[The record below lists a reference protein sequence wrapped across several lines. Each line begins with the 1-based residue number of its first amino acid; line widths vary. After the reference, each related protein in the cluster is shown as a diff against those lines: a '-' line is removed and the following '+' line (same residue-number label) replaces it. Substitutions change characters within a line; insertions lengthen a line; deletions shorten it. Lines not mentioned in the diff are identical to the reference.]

1 MIVRNAL
8 IAVSLALCV
17 LVVAQWTQ
25 DSKLR
30 RKLSGMDEKIMV
42 AEATASDLQD
52 KVRMW
57 EAEIA
62 RLTENSKTAATRE
75 EEQKKEIERLN
86 GILKERDAAQTTSVP
101 DDYAVNL
108 KNLGEEINK
117 RNESI
122 TKLNTSIQKVMK
134 ERDDFAD
141 RLNART
147 REFNELTA
155 KYNKLAK

>member
-1 MIVRNAL
+1 MVRNAL

-17 LVVAQWTQ
+17 LVVAQWAQ
-25 DSKLR
+25 DSNLR
-30 RKLSGMDEKIMV
+30 RKLPAMNEKIMV

-62 RLTENSKTAATRE
+62 RLTENAKTAAASG

-86 GILKERDAAQTTSVP
+86 GILKERDAAEAAAVP
-101 DDYAVNL
+101 DDYAANL
-108 KNLGEEINK
+108 KNLGEEISK

-122 TKLNTSIQKVMK
+122 TKLNTSVQKLMK

-155 KYNKLAK
+155 KYNKLAR

>member
-8 IAVSLALCV
+8 IAVSLALCM

-30 RKLSGMDEKIMV
+30 RKLSGMDERIMV

-62 RLTENSKTAATRE
+62 RLTENAKTAAARE

-86 GILKERDAAQTTSVP
+86 GILKERDAAQATVVP
-101 DDYAVNL
+101 EDYAANL

-122 TKLNTSIQKVMK
+122 AKLNTSVQKLMR